1 MESLVAFMSI
11 LLVMVVAGFL
21 IASHISLRREI
32 DTHEVELGDLVLR
45 SNAEFKRSRQ
55 ADTMHSCSLKK
66 GKQSDVKINTML
78 KDGLATVNTRSND
91 MNSHIVA
98 MERKQKALDSKVNFS
113 TGLSAKGTLNVTGAT
128 AKVCIDG
135 ICMTRGDISNFKAAI
150 AQLQK
155 PHATTSVA
163 KNALADAQ
171 ARAWMQEQAQSQAR
185 SNAANAEARARIQTQ
200 AAAQAQADAQAL
212 ADAPALDRLSSDGT
226 STLHQGNCLRS
237 NKGRFCMQSDG
248 NLVMYNRDGVPK
260 WASSTYRKGSGPYK
274 LVMQSDGNL
283 VVYGNGKPTW
293 SSSTWRKGTP
303 PYIIVMQSDNNVVLY
318 DKNMTATW
326 ASGTNNA

>member
-1 MESLVAFMSI
+1 
-11 LLVMVVAGFL
+11 MVVAGFL

-98 MERKQKALDSKVNFS
+98 MERNQKALDSKVNFS

-150 AQLQK
+150 AQLQQK

-171 ARAWMQEQAQSQAR
+171 ARAWIQEQAQAQAR
-185 SNAANAEARARIQTQ
+185 AAHEQTQ
-200 AAAQAQADAQAL
+200 ARAAQEQAKARANAQAL
-212 ADAPALDRLSSDGT
+212 VPGT
-226 STLHQGNCLRS
+226 
-237 NKGRFCMQSDG
+237 
-248 NLVMYNRDGVPK
+248 
-260 WASSTYRKGSGPYK
+260 
-274 LVMQSDGNL
+274 
-283 VVYGNGKPTW
+283 
-293 SSSTWRKGTP
+293 
-303 PYIIVMQSDNNVVLY
+303 
-318 DKNMTATW
+318 
-326 ASGTNNA
+326 GTNTR